1 MSKHT
6 FGVVIINHNEEK
18 WISETIYSVVRQT
31 KPFNEVVI
39 IDNNSHDKSLNIAC
53 EILKEYN
60 VDFIKYCNK
69 ENKGIFPSI
78 NEVIPKL
85 KSDYL
90 LFLSA
95 NDILKNSIAS
105 TYFDELIKFGKKP
118 AVISGLAE
126 LIDENSRYQKKLK
139 TPILSYTPTYIDS
152 NKCKKYVNQIGY
164 WFTGPTIM
172 YRRDLLI
179 STNLFNLNVMGY
191 SDLLKAVVLS
201 VKDGALY
208 VPKYLA
214 EIRVHDDGFFAQ
226 SLNYYDDLYPDIRAE
241 ISINGKNINVEKFI
255 GLLKLSN
262 TLSKKGMLYIKLKSI
277 IAYNNRYN
285 LLTQLYLRFI
295 KALIYKMLY

>member
-1 MSKHT
+1 
-6 FGVVIINHNEEK
+6 
-18 WISETIYSVVRQT
+18 
-31 KPFNEVVI
+31 
-39 IDNNSHDKSLNIAC
+39 
-53 EILKEYN
+53 
-60 VDFIKYCNK
+60 
-69 ENKGIFPSI
+69 
-78 NEVIPKL
+78 
-85 KSDYL
+85 
-90 LFLSA
+90 
-95 NDILKNSIAS
+95 
-105 TYFDELIKFGKKP
+105 
-118 AVISGLAE
+118 
-126 LIDENSRYQKKLK
+126 
-139 TPILSYTPTYIDS
+139 
-152 NKCKKYVNQIGY
+152 
-164 WFTGPTIM
+164 
-172 YRRDLLI
+172 
-179 STNLFNLNVMGY
+179 MGY

-226 SLNYYDDLYPDIRAE
+226 SLNYYDDIYPDIRAE